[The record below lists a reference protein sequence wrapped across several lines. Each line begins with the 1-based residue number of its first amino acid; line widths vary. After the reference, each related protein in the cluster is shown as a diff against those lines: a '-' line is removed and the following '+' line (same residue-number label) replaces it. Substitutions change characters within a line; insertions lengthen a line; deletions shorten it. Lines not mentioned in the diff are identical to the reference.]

1 MRKFLLVVL
10 LISFS
15 LISIAQGNQNSK
27 EWFISVGLNAI
38 NSQGTKSPF
47 NGMDEWAINIPISAA
62 VELKWNSGLAVEQS
76 ITINSFAE
84 GDVIDGGTLT
94 EDFSYLSF
102 DTHVK
107 YYFGKHIFPKADWLD
122 FYANSGF
129 GLFSIENTNISFNL
143 GGGIL
148 FWLNRRKTLGIR
160 TQVIAK
166 LALDHSNSGYDNNH
180 FQTHIQAFI
189 AL

>member
-1 MRKFLLVVL
+1 MRKFLIALAV
-10 LISFS
+10 
-15 LISIAQGNQNSK
+15 ISISSNIIAQQGSNTK
-27 EWFISVGLNAI
+27 GWFLSAGLNAI

-47 NGMDEWAINIPISAA
+47 NGMDEWAINVPISAA
-62 VELKWNSGLAVEQS
+62 VELKWDSGLALEQS

-107 YYFGKHIFPKADWLD
+107 YYFGKHIFPEVDWID
-122 FYANSGF
+122 FYANSGVGF
-129 GLFSIENTNISFNL
+129 FSIENTNVSFNL

-148 FWLNRRKTLGIR
+148 FWLNRRQTIGIR
-160 TQVIAK
+160 AQVIGK
-166 LALDHSNSGYDNNH
+166 LALDHSESGIDNNH